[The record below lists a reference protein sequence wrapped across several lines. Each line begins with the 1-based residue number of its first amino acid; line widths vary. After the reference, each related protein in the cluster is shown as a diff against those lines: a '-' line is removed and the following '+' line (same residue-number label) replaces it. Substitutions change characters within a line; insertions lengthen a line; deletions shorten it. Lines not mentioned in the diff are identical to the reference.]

1 MCKAHGMQ
9 GELHTC
15 CCCSVTKSC
24 LILWIPWAAACQ
36 ASLFS
41 TISQNLL
48 KFMSVEWVILY
59 NHLILCYPLLLLP
72 SMFPSIRV
80 FPNELALHI
89 QWPKYWSF
97 SFSISPSS
105 KYSGLISFNI
115 DWFDLLTFHGTLRS
129 LLQHHSLKASVLQ
142 SSAFF
147 MVQLS
152 HPYMTAEKNHSF
164 DDMVLCWQSYVS
176 VF

>member
-1 MCKAHGMQ
+1 MKFCFGQVKTEMPVGHLSQYIFMCKAHGMQ

-59 NHLILCYPLLLLP
+59 NHLILCYPLLLLL
-72 SMFPSIRV
+72 SV
-80 FPNELALHI
+80 FPRWFKRYRIHLQRRRLRFDPLVRMIPCSKGMVTH
-89 QWPKYWSF
+89 S
-97 SFSISPSS
+97 SILVW
-105 KYSGLISFNI
+105 KI
-115 DWFDLLTFHGTLRS
+115 
-129 LLQHHSLKASVLQ
+129 
-142 SSAFF
+142 
-147 MVQLS
+147 
-152 HPYMTAEKNHSF
+152 
-164 DDMVLCWQSYVS
+164 
-176 VF
+176 